1 MSFIVG
7 RLAAGKEGAYFLQ
20 ESKHAV
26 GRLAQKTNTPTAAA
40 TTTNRPP
47 PPPVHQTL
55 DNEADVLPEI
65 LKHNLPSRIF
75 RPPSDSTLTTG
86 SKWLIQPADEGNGAS
101 YVSRDAINPLR
112 AYVALPQVTFG
123 PKRWQFPNAE
133 NSFAASTA
141 NELRTDKYTPVNSEK
156 LKAAAAGLSQI
167 AKAFAAATAI
177 VFGGATLTIGLAVS
191 RLELHTTDDVRTKG
205 KDIVQPKFESMK
217 EHMAPLRTWAEGV
230 SKKWRMEKEE
240 NIKERPMIKELS
252 RMLGAKRSS

>member
-26 GRLAQKTNTPTAAA
+26 GRLVEKTNKPTVAAG
-40 TTTNRPP
+40 NRPP
-47 PPPVHQTL
+47 ATPIRETL
-55 DNEADVLPEI
+55 DNEADILPEI

-86 SKWLIQPADEGNGAS
+86 SKWLLHPADDSNGAS
-101 YVSRDAINPLR
+101 FVSRDAINPLR
-112 AYVALPQVTFG
+112 AYVSLPQVTFG

-141 NELRTDKYTPVNSEK
+141 NELRNDKYTPMNSER
-156 LKAAAAGLSQI
+156 LKAAAVGLSQI

-191 RLELHTTDDVRTKG
+191 RLELHTTNDIRTKG
-205 KDIVQPKFESMK
+205 KDIVQPKFESIK

-230 SKKWRMEKEE
+230 SKKWHMEKDED
-240 NIKERPMIKELS
+240 IKEKPMIKELS

>member
-26 GRLAQKTNTPTAAA
+26 GRLVERTNKPTVAA
-40 TTTNRPP
+40 TNRPP
-47 PPPVHQTL
+47 PPPIH
-55 DNEADVLPEI
+55 DNEADILPEI

-86 SKWLIQPADEGNGAS
+86 SKWLLHPDESNGAS
-101 YVSRDAINPLR
+101 SVSRDAINPLR
-112 AYVALPQVTFG
+112 AYVSLPQVTFG

-141 NELRTDKYTPVNSEK
+141 NELRHDKYTPVNSER
-156 LKAAAAGLSQI
+156 LKAAAVGLSQI

-191 RLELHTTDDVRTKG
+191 RLELHTTDDIRTKG
-205 KDIVQPKFESMK
+205 KDIVQPKFESIK

-230 SKKWRMEKEE
+230 SKKWHMEKEE
-240 NIKERPMIKELS
+240 DIKEKPMIKELS